1 MIEHKPTGPVDRLN
15 FSFSRVAMW
24 MPAAIVAVI
33 FYEVFMRYVL
43 FKPTLWANE
52 LSLWIGGAIYV
63 TSGLYAMQQRSHIRI
78 FILYDLAPLW
88 LRRVFDV
95 LSALC
100 VCIFVVAVIW
110 GGFGEAAAKYWRWET
125 FGTAFDPPIPATN
138 KPLIL
143 VTLVVLALQ
152 AVSNLIRDWPSHPLV
167 RKVFDIAVMALVLLL
182 AWMALPALLGGAE
195 EGSKVPLSW
204 RVSLGTALAIAV
216 AMSAYGLIRDF
227 NVTPEPA
234 TEIHDPSEEVDL
246 PDEVLTGDPPSID
259 AASGLPDDGSTKR

>member
-1 MIEHKPTGPVDRLN
+1 MIEQKPTGPVDRLN

-24 MPAAIVAVI
+24 MPAAIVCVI
-33 FYEVFMRYVL
+33 FYEVFMRYIL

-78 FILYDLAPLW
+78 FVLYDLAPLW
-88 LRRVFDV
+88 LRRAFDV

-100 VCIFVVAVIW
+100 VCIFVLAVIW

-143 VTLVVLALQ
+143 VTLLVLALQ
-152 AVSNLIRDWPSHPLV
+152 AVSNLIRDWPSNPLV
-167 RKVFDIAVMALVLLL
+167 RKAFDIAVACLVVGL
-182 AWMALPALLGGAE
+182 AWMVLPALLSGTE
-195 EGSKVPLSW
+195 EGSKVPLGW
-204 RVSLGTALAIAV
+204 RLGLGLALAV
-216 AMSAYGLIRDF
+216 SVVMSVYGLVRDF
-227 NVTPEPA
+227 NVTPEPVIE
-234 TEIHDPSEEVDL
+234 THDPADEVDL
-246 PDEVLTGDPPSID
+246 PDEVLSGKPPAVN
-259 AASGLPDDGSTKR
+259 AASGKPENGNK